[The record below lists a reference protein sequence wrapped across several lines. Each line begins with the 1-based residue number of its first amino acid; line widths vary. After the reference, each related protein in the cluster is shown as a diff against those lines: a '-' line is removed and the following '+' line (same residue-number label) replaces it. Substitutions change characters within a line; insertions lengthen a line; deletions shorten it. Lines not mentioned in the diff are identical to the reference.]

1 MRFMVVLLVWSD
13 ALGRMRFWDRWNF
26 EAAMSPSDEW
36 HLGNRLSGRNVF
48 NVEQSVT
55 GFVAAS

>member
-1 MRFMVVLLVWSD
+1 
-13 ALGRMRFWDRWNF
+13 MRFWDRWNF